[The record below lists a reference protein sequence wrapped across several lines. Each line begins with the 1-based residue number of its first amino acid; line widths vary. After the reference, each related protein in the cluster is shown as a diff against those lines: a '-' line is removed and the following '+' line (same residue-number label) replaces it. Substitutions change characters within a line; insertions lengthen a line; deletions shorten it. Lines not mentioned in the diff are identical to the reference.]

1 MPLASSPLPLPPP
14 APARAV
20 LLWAAL
26 RAVALRAGPL
36 SGGDDRSDGFAA
48 LSLTSAVEHLRTG
61 AWASGLLAGAQ
72 PTDNNSSAS
81 ASDGRSDGRSRQSC
95 PPPTLEAV
103 QAAAARLAPQADAT
117 LAAHRATRA
126 ERAAQRLARRSAA
139 AAAVSADEE
148 RDEDG
153 GGEAR
158 DTNTRA
164 FQPRPRG
171 KSPRRPAR
179 AVSPRPVNWRA
190 RVAKGINF
198 M

>member
-48 LSLTSAVEHLRTG
+48 LSLTSAVEHLRAG
-61 AWASGLLAGAQ
+61 VWASGLLAGAQ
-72 PTDNNSSAS
+72 PTGNSSS
-81 ASDGRSDGRSRQSC
+81 ASDGRGDGRSRQSC

-139 AAAVSADEE
+139 AAAVSADGE

-158 DTNTRA
+158 DTNARA
-164 FQPRPRG
+164 FQQRPRG

-179 AVSPRPVNWRA
+179 AVSPRPVDWRA